1 MSILVTY
8 LNLVFC
14 VVLPAAVAVYALWH
28 ILKWRRRC
36 RWLEADEIDY
46 YGGDQWPHH

>member
-1 MSILVTY
+1 MTLLITY

-14 VVLPAAVAVYALWH
+14 VALPAAVAVYALWLV
-28 ILKWRRRC
+28 LKWRQRC
-36 RWLEADEIDY
+36 NWRKGDEIDY